1 MKNRKFCVRHGYMGM
16 GEGVGRGVLSPSVF
30 RCTPTII
37 VPIAWASQS
46 GNLDHVDSKTATK
59 T

>member
-1 MKNRKFCVRHGYMGM
+1 MKNRKFCARYGYMGM

-30 RCTPTII
+30 RCAPTII
-37 VPIAWASQS
+37 GSIAWASQS
-46 GNLDHVDSKTATK
+46 GNLDHVDSNTATQ